1 MPWLG
6 QLRAVAR
13 TTWLTLD
20 ARRARLF
27 KAGARRL
34 AACRHGAATVGT
46 ATLALL
52 AACATP
58 PPPPENVARGDQDA
72 VRRHVEALIAS
83 DMRAHQVTGLSIA
96 LVDDQR
102 VVWAFGSGWA
112 DQAAR
117 RPADANTVYRMGS
130 ISKLFTGV
138 AALQL
143 AEAGRLGLDAP
154 IQQALPGFRIASR
167 HGAAPIT
174 PRQLMTHHAGLPR
187 DIAYRMWGAATQP
200 LQQRVADVAR
210 ESAPSPPGLHL
221 AYSNVGVTVLGAAVE
236 AVAGQPFD
244 TLMQQRLF
252 TPLGMRTASF
262 SAAVPAQPEMSLAY
276 RDGQATGEPALNDVP
291 AGGLNASV
299 LDLAQFMK
307 MVFADGRSPDASAP
321 VLSPATVREMLRPQN
336 AGVPL
341 DLGFKVGLGWML
353 STLGGEPI
361 EGAGPVAHHGGA
373 TVNFRSQMILLP
385 EHKLGV
391 VVAANSAG
399 ATPVVNRVAQRALAL
414 ALQAKTGIRQAD
426 PGADAS
432 PDASWAPEQ
441 LQALVGD
448 YTTSAG
454 FVHVARDG
462 DALFTRIGGR
472 RMDLVPCRNGE
483 LRLRHRL
490 FGLWSVPLGE
500 LSRVRLALR
509 TVAGRQLLVA
519 RIGSQTL
526 RVGERLPPAQPL
538 PQALQA
544 LAGTY
549 LPELAPGEF
558 GTVERVVV
566 THDAGRLLAQL
577 QLRGEPLAPARQVLQ
592 PLNDTEALVLETL
605 ADVGEVVR
613 VERGGP
619 DPVIRAAGYRWHRVA
634 DARPKAE

>member
-6 QLRAVAR
+6 RFPTVVR
-13 TTWLTLD
+13 TTRFTP
-20 ARRARLF
+20 
-27 KAGARRL
+27 
-34 AACRHGAATVGT
+34 AATAV
-46 ATLALL
+46 ALL
-52 AACATP
+52 AACTAAPLP
-58 PPPPENVARGDQDA
+58 PVDVPRSDYEA

-112 DQAAR
+112 DQAAQ
-117 RPADANTVYRMGS
+117 RPADASTVYRMGS
-130 ISKLFTGV
+130 ISKLFTAV

-143 AEAGRLGLDAP
+143 AEAGRLDLDAP
-154 IQQALPGFRIASR
+154 VQQALPGFRIQSR
-167 HGAAPIT
+167 YGAAPIT

-187 DIAYRMWGAATQP
+187 DLAYRMWGAATQP
-200 LQQRVADVAR
+200 LQQRVADVAM
-210 ESAPSPPGLHL
+210 ESAQSPPGLHL

-236 AVAGQPFD
+236 AVAGQPFEA
-244 TLMQQRLF
+244 LMQQRLF
-252 TPLGMRTASF
+252 TPLGMGTASF
-262 SAAVPAQPEMSLAY
+262 SAAAPAQPEMSRAY
-276 RDGQATGEPALNDVP
+276 RDGRPTDEPALNDVP

-307 MVFADGRSPDASAP
+307 MVFAGGRSPGASSP
-321 VLSPATVREMLRPQN
+321 VLPPAAVSAMLRPQN

-341 DLGFKVGLGWML
+341 DLGFHIGLGWML

-391 VVAANSAG
+391 IVAANSAG
-399 ATPVVNRVAQRALAL
+399 ATPAVNRVAQRALAL
-414 ALQAKTGIRQAD
+414 ALQAKAGIRQAD
-426 PGADAS
+426 PAGDAT
-432 PDASWAPEQ
+432 PDTPWPPER

-454 FVHVARDG
+454 FIHLARDG
-462 DALFTRIGGR
+462 DGLFTRISGR
-472 RMDLVPCRNGE
+472 RMELVPCANGE
-483 LRLRHRL
+483 LRLRYRL
-490 FGLWSVPLGE
+490 LGLWPAPLGE
-500 LSRVRLALR
+500 LGRVRLSVR

-519 RIGSQTL
+519 RIGTQSL
-526 RVGERLPPAQPL
+526 RVGERLAPPQPL
-538 PQALQA
+538 APELQA

-549 LPELAPGEF
+549 VPELAPGEF

-566 THDAGRLLAQL
+566 SHDAGRLLAQL
-577 QLRGEPLAPARQVLQ
+577 QLRGEPLAPVRQVLQ
-592 PLNDTEALVLETL
+592 PVSDTEALLLDTL

-613 VERGGP
+613 IERSGP
-619 DPVIRAAGYRWHRVA
+619 EPVIRGAGYRWRRVA
-634 DARPKAE
+634 EAQPTAE

>member
-1 MPWLG
+1 MPWPG
-6 QLRAVAR
+6 SLRAITR
-13 TTWLTLD
+13 TTRHT
-20 ARRARLF
+20 
-27 KAGARRL
+27 L
-34 AACRHGAATVGT
+34 AATSAGL
-46 ATLALL
+46 LALL
-52 AACATP
+52 AACTTAP
-58 PPPPENVARGDQDA
+58 PMPTDVPRGDHEA
-72 VRRHVEALIAS
+72 VRRHIEALIQS
-83 DMRAHQVTGLSIA
+83 EMRAHQVTGLSIA

-112 DQAAR
+112 DQAAQ

-130 ISKLFTGV
+130 ISKLFTDA

-143 AEAGRLGLDAP
+143 AAAGKLGLDAP

-167 HGAAPIT
+167 YGAAPIT

-200 LQQRVADVAR
+200 LQQRVADVAN
-210 ESAPSPPGLHL
+210 ESAQSPPGLHL

-236 AVAGQPFD
+236 AVAGQPFE

-262 SAAVPAQPEMSLAY
+262 SAAVPAQREMSLAY
-276 RDGQATGEPALNDVP
+276 RDGKATEEPALNDVP

-307 MVFADGRSPDASAP
+307 MVFADGRSPEASSP
-321 VLSPATVREMLRPQN
+321 VLAPAMVREMLRPQN

-341 DLGFKVGLGWML
+341 DLGFGIGLGWML

-361 EGAGPVAHHGGA
+361 EGGGPVAHHGGA

-426 PGADAS
+426 SSADAS
-432 PDASWAPEQ
+432 PDAPWSPEQ

-448 YTTSAG
+448 YTTAAG
-454 FVHVARDG
+454 FIHLERDG
-462 DALFTRIGGR
+462 DVLFTRIDGR
-472 RMDLVPCRNGE
+472 RMELVPCRNGE

-490 FGLWSVPLGE
+490 LGLWSVPLGE
-500 LSRVRLALR
+500 LSRVRLALH

-519 RIGSQTL
+519 RIGMQRL

-538 PQALQA
+538 TPELQA

-549 LPELAPGEF
+549 VPELAPGEF
-558 GTVERVVV
+558 GTVDRVVV

-577 QLRGEPLAPARQVLQ
+577 QQRGEPLAPVRQVLQ
-592 PLNDTEALVLETL
+592 PLNDKEALVLETL

-613 VERGGP
+613 VERAGP

-634 DARPKAE
+634 DARPKVE

>member
-6 QLRAVAR
+6 HFRAVAR
-13 TTWLTLD
+13 TT
-20 ARRARLF
+20 RRS
-27 KAGARRL
+27 L
-34 AACRHGAATVGT
+34 AACTLGALTLGLLT
-46 ATLALL
+46 A
-52 AACATP
+52 CSTP
-58 PPPPENVARGDQDA
+58 APRPVDVPRGDYDA
-72 VRRHVEALIAS
+72 VRRHVQALIES
-83 DMRAHQVTGLSIA
+83 DRQAHQVTGLSIA

-112 DQAAR
+112 DQTAQ

-143 AEAGRLGLDAP
+143 AEAGQLGLDAP
-154 IQQALPGFRIASR
+154 IQQALPGFRIGSR
-167 HGAAPIT
+167 YGAAPIT

-187 DIAYRMWGAATQP
+187 DMAYRMWGAATQP
-200 LQQRVADVAR
+200 LQQRVADVAQ
-210 ESAPSPPGLHL
+210 ESAQAPPGLHL

-244 TLMQQRLF
+244 ALMQQRLF

-262 SAAVPAQPEMSLAY
+262 SAAAPAQRGMSMAY
-276 RDGQATGEPALNDVP
+276 RDGQATEEPALNDVP

-307 MVFADGRSPDASAP
+307 MVFADGRSHASAP
-321 VLSPATVREMLRPQN
+321 VLSPAAVREMLRPQN

-361 EGAGPVAHHGGA
+361 EGAGTVAHHGGA

-426 PGADAS
+426 PAADAS
-432 PDASWAPEQ
+432 PDAPWAPEQ

-454 FVHVARDG
+454 FIHVQRDG
-462 DALFTRIGGR
+462 DGLFTRIGGR

-490 FGLWSVPLGE
+490 LGLWSVPLGE

-519 RIGSQTL
+519 RIGSQSL
-526 RVGERLPPAQPL
+526 RVGERLPPAQ
-538 PQALQA
+538 ALAPELRA

-549 LPELAPGEF
+549 MPELAPGEF

-577 QLRGEPLAPARQVLQ
+577 QLRGEPLPPTRQVLQ
-592 PLNDTEALVLETL
+592 PLNDKEALVLETL